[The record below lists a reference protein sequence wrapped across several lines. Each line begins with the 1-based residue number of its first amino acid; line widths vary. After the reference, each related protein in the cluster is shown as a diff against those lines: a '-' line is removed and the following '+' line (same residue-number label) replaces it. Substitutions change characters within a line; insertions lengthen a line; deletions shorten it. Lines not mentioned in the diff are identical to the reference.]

1 MISENQ
7 TKRIFIYIRVST
19 QEQAH
24 EGYSIAAQEER
35 LRAYA
40 KARGY
45 TIVKI
50 FTDPAYSGA
59 NMERPAL
66 QEMVK
71 GIEQGIADLVLVYK
85 LDRLSR
91 SQKDTLY
98 LIEDVFL
105 KNSVDFISMNESFD
119 TSTPFGRAMVGIL
132 SVFAQLEREQI
143 RERTMMGREQ
153 RAKAGKWH
161 GGGGVDRTVTGYD
174 YVDGELIINEYGT
187 ACVRF
192 IFETYNKG
200 VGLAKIYERVEEK
213 YPGIIST
220 ETTVRNILKNPL
232 YTAMIK
238 HKGKLYEGEHEPIIS
253 DALFSQTQK
262 LIEKRTSTSD
272 PFRKQ
277 YILSGLIYCGICG
290 ARMYGRS
297 GGKLKDGTPMRYYA
311 CYSRTGHRKHMVKD
325 VECTKV
331 SERKEPLENQIIEK
345 IQALNEDTVNR
356 GQDKD
361 DYVLENIAILE
372 KELFAIDKKVS
383 KLMTLYSMDGIP
395 MDLMAEEIKRLNADR
410 SKIEEHIREEEE
422 KLLLID
428 TDEIKEVVSQL
439 STFDWDEGETEEK
452 RLIVAKLINK
462 VIVSDDNITVDWA
475 F

>member
-1 MISENQ
+1 MLTENP

-45 TIVKI
+45 AIVKI

-59 NMERPAL
+59 NMERPDL
-66 QEMVK
+66 QEMIK
-71 GIEQGIADLVLVYK
+71 GIEQGLADLVLVYK

-105 KNSVDFISMNESFD
+105 KNNVDFISMNESFD

-153 RAKAGKWH
+153 RAKEGKWH
-161 GGGGVDRTVTGYD
+161 GGGGGDKTLTGYD
-174 YVDGELIINEYGT
+174 YIDGELNINDYEA

-200 VGLAKIYERVEEK
+200 VGVAKIYEQVYEK
-213 YPGIIST
+213 YPGVIST
-220 ETTVRNILKNPL
+220 ETSVRNIIKNPV
-232 YTAMIK
+232 YTAKIK
-238 HKGKLYEGEHEPIIS
+238 HKGELYEGLHEPIIS
-253 DALFSQTQK
+253 ESLFTQTQN
-262 LIEKRTSTSD
+262 LIEKRTSTTD

-290 ARMYGRS
+290 ARMYGRT
-297 GGKLKDGTPMRYYA
+297 GGRLKDGSPMRYYA

-325 VECTKV
+325 EKCTKT

-345 IQALNEDTVNR
+345 IQALNEDNVNR
-356 GQDKD
+356 GHDKD
-361 DYVLENIAILE
+361 DYVLENIAALE
-372 KELFAIDKKVS
+372 KEISSVDRQLS
-383 KLMTLYSMDGIP
+383 KFMTLYSLDKIPLALMDEKV
-395 MDLMAEEIKRLNADR
+395 DELNEVRA
-410 SKIEEHIREEEE
+410 KIEAHIRKEEE

-428 TDEIKEVVSQL
+428 TEEIKEIVSQL

-462 VIVSDDNITVDWA
+462 IIVSDDNITVDWA